1 MILLYQAIFIDIDGT
16 LRTDTRGITKRTR
29 EAIQKVIDLGILV
42 VICSG
47 RPRKSAIQVS
57 KEVGASHYI
66 ISSNGALRL

>member
-42 VICSG
+42 VIWSG